1 MELFDKID
9 KLKVL
14 LDRKDELKDQT
25 KSNNAAIEELKAQIA
40 DIMIQEECPSISR
53 NGFKYSLQ
61 QKVCYSKKSEA
72 DLQAAGID
80 FFETLRNNQLGD
92 LIVETVNPRTL
103 QSTLTQLVADNGEL
117 PDELSDCINVYEM
130 MDIAKRKETSR
141 KALK

>member
-92 LIVETVNPRTL
+92 LIVETVNPRML
-103 QSTLTQLVADNGEL
+103 QSTLAQLVADNGEL